1 MLTLD
6 NLFFILSFRTVK
18 NISKVIDYYLTLVN
32 TVVNQGENTMTYIS
46 NIENCHGDEHYLADQ
61 ALHFLITD
69 RVQKM
74 LKDDSNYLLVAE
86 AFEDLPD
93 DIYEIFED
101 ADLSPM
107 LRFAALQNEA
117 ALGSYIFEVFL
128 GTERNKVNEIIGKHA
143 LKAITRYFEDIA
155 MNKLG

>member
-1 MLTLD
+1 
-6 NLFFILSFRTVK
+6 
-18 NISKVIDYYLTLVN
+18 
-32 TVVNQGENTMTYIS
+32 MTYIS

-61 ALHFLITD
+61 ALHLLITD

-74 LKDDSNYLLVAE
+74 LEDDSNYLLVAE

-128 GTERNKVNEIIGKHA
+128 GTERNRVNEIIGKHA